1 MKSLQ
6 ELYRIAQQ
14 NNIAVDY
21 FELRKREALS
31 IMDCDG
37 ECFVAIDPKQICGES
52 DERNKLA
59 HELGHCITGSFYNE
73 HSKFDCRQRHE
84 NTADKWAISQIIPV
98 EDLDEAVA
106 SGCTELW
113 ELADRFDVS
122 EDFVRKAVCLYVY
135 GNIATELY
143 F

>member
-14 NNIAVDY
+14 NKVVVDD
-21 FELRKREALS
+21 FRLRKREALS
-31 IMDCDG
+31 VMDSDG
-37 ECFVAIDPKQICGES
+37 ACFIAIDTAQIKSES

-59 HELGHCITGSFYNE
+59 HELGHCLTGSFYNE
-73 HSKFDCRQRHE
+73 YSRFDCRQRYE

-98 EDLDEAVA
+98 EELDEAIA
-106 SGCTELW
+106 SGYTELW
-113 ELADRFDVS
+113 ELAERFDVP
-122 EDFVRKAVCLYVY
+122 EEFIRKAVCLYVY
-135 GNIATELY
+135 GNVATDMY